1 LLILLAMKL
10 LRNKYFLLYLV
21 IALFLSSFYI
31 NLRGTKT
38 PADLSKQ
45 ASQKLNEKY
54 QELTDAAEM
63 ARGLDP
69 EKLQELYSTNDIGIY
84 IFTNQKLAYWN
95 NSQIPIPTK
104 FTAELKPELV
114 KLRNGYYLAHHVTQG
129 NNTYLALCILKTRY
143 DLQNDY
149 LKNNFAAWLDLPTG
163 LDLKLSKIAGNEVE
177 LNKQLLFSLSGTED
191 TYRTQGTIGLLTIL
205 FFLMCILLLLFVLIQ
220 IKNKPFSQNG
230 LIYAALVFVIRFLM
244 LEFKWPGYLYQ
255 GELYDLILFGNAQSY
270 FNSYLGDIILNSIL
284 LIWLTIICY
293 YWLKNSQ
300 NPIGKIIY
308 VGLSIG
314 LLFTNLFFHHHI
326 INSIISNSTIS
337 FDFLNLLNLHWY
349 SYVALLPIVLVNM
362 STLMLLYVLFKYAI
376 KQDLRS
382 IIIYVCAAFVISIII
397 NSVFPSN
404 YWMEKWWFFPIS
416 LLIVFIGSLKLEK
429 NILAVG
435 GTLLLMAVISSATLN
450 YYISINQQQD
460 FEVLSYKLTDRQ
472 DAVLESEFLNLSDRL
487 QNNAQINSLSQ
498 FVGFNGDKEFLQL
511 LRQSFFFGYFDRYNI
526 EFSMFDE
533 DCKALIQN
541 TQPILR
547 NEGFFEEQIKYQ
559 STETASPN
567 LFFIDQYKNNSRY
580 MARIELGKNKLYILF
595 EPKYFEEVGAFPD
608 LLIDASQQKLN
619 KLRNLSHV
627 VYRSGVN
634 NKMYGDFNYPVNLK
648 DSVTLSKVDPQ
659 YRHYYLY
666 PDENSTVIIS
676 TKTKNLSY
684 FFTYNSYL
692 FLLFSLVAYLSYLA
706 YSLFFSER
714 TATSSLTRRI
724 QTTVILLLLV
734 SIAAVGI
741 TSSKLVS
748 DQFDK
753 DNEKQLQ
760 EKSNSI
766 LSELSGALQ
775 NSDTIT
781 DVSKELIDLTIKKY
795 AQIFK
800 SEVSVFDNNGQLYIS
815 SQPRLYELGLA
826 APLLNSKALANLKND
841 LVSSYTSKDKAGNLD
856 YLSLYAPIY
865 NANKKL
871 MGYLNLP
878 YFGKQSVLDN
888 KLSGIIS
895 TLINVYVILF
905 IISIL
910 SGLILSGYITLP
922 LRILKQQ
929 MANVALGKQ
938 NAAIVWESNDEVGK
952 LVSEYN
958 SMIEK
963 LDTSAGLL
971 AKSEREMAWREMAK
985 QVAHEIKNP
994 LTPMKL
1000 NLQYLQH
1007 VMKNDPKDF
1016 EERFTKASN
1025 NIIEQIDTLANI
1037 ATEFSNFAKLPTGEL
1052 EKINLVEVINSTVD
1066 LFEKEKKVKISTSLH
1081 SQSILVTA
1089 DREQMLRVFNNLL
1102 TNALQATSEVKEAH
1116 IQISS
1121 KEKENQNGY
1130 IISVSDNGCGIPE
1143 KLKQNIFTPNFTT
1156 KSTGSGL
1163 GLAMIKNI
1171 FDTIGATIYFESE
1184 EGKGTVFYLEFKKE
1198 DA

>member
-1 LLILLAMKL
+1 MKL

-31 NLRGTKT
+31 NLSGTKT

-69 EKLQELYSTNDIGIY
+69 EKLQELYSTHDIGIY

-104 FTAELKPELV
+104 FTNELKPELV
-114 KLRNGYYLAHHVTQG
+114 KLRNGYYLAHHINQG

-149 LKNNFAAWLDLPTG
+149 LKNNFAAWLDLPEG
-163 LDLKLSKIAGNEVE
+163 LDLKLSKIAGSEVE
-177 LNKQLLFSLSGTED
+177 LNKQLLFSLSGSED
-191 TYRTQGTIGLLTIL
+191 TYRTKGTIGLLTIL

-230 LIYAALVFVIRFLM
+230 LIYAALVFAIRFLM

-284 LIWLTIICY
+284 LIWFTIICY
-293 YWLKNSQ
+293 YWLKNSK

-362 STLMLLYVLFKYAI
+362 STLMLLYILFKYAI
-376 KQDLRS
+376 KQDMRS

-450 YYISINQQQD
+450 YYISKNQQQD

-511 LRQSFFFGYFDRYNI
+511 LRQSFFFGYFDNYNI

-547 NEGFFEEQIKYQ
+547 NEGFFEEQINYQ
-559 STETASPN
+559 SSKTASPN

-580 MARIELGKNKLYILF
+580 MARIELGKNKLYIMF

-714 TATSSLTRRI
+714 TVASSLTRRI

-760 EKSNSI
+760 EKSKSI
-766 LSELSGALQ
+766 LSELSVVLQ

-1066 LFEKEKKVKISTSLH
+1066 LFEKEKSIKISTKLH
-1081 SQSILVTA
+1081 SNEIMVKA

-1102 TNALQATSEVKEAH
+1102 TNAIQATSEVKEAH
-1116 IQISS
+1116 IQINSQA
-1121 KEKENQNGY
+1121 KENQNGY
-1130 IISVSDNGCGIPE
+1130 IISISDNGCGIPE
-1143 KLKQNIFTPNFTT
+1143 NLKQNIFTPNFTT

>member
-1 LLILLAMKL
+1 MKF

-21 IALFLSSFYI
+21 LVLFLSSFYI
-31 NLRGTKT
+31 NFSGTKT
-38 PADLSKQ
+38 LQDLSKQ
-45 ASQKLNEKY
+45 ASQQLNKKY
-54 QELTDAAEM
+54 TELTAAAEM
-63 ARGLDP
+63 AEGLNA
-69 EKLQELYSTNDIGIY
+69 EKLQALYSTQDIGIY
-84 IFTNQKLAYWN
+84 VFTNQKLAYWN

-104 FTAELKPELV
+104 FTDELKPELV
-114 KLRNGYYLAHHVTQG
+114 KLRNGYYLAHHITKADQ
-129 NNTYLALCILKTRY
+129 TYLALCILKTRY

-149 LKNNFAAWLDLPTG
+149 LKNNFAVWLDLPEG
-163 LDLKLSKIAGNEVE
+163 LDLKLSKIAGSEVE
-177 LNKQLLFSLSGTED
+177 LNNQLLFSLSGSED
-191 TYRTQGTIGLLTIL
+191 TYRTKGTIGALTIL
-205 FFLMCILLLLFVLIQ
+205 FFLISILSLLFVLIQ
-220 IKNKPFSQNG
+220 IKNKPFAKTG
-230 LIYAALVFVIRFLM
+230 LIYVAIVFIIRFLM

-270 FNSYLGDIILNSIL
+270 FNSYLGDLILNSIF
-284 LIWLTIICY
+284 LIWLSIICY
-293 YWLKNSQ
+293 YWLKNSTNQ
-300 NPIGKIIY
+300 VGKIIY

-362 STLMLLYVLFKYAI
+362 STLMLLYILFKYAM
-376 KQDLRS
+376 KQNPGS
-382 IIIYVCAAFVISIII
+382 IIIYVCATIII
-397 NSVFPSN
+397 SLIINFVFPSN
-404 YWMEKWWFFPIS
+404 FWMEKWWFIPIS
-416 LLIVFIGSLKLEK
+416 LLILCIGYLKLEK

-450 YYISINQQQD
+450 YYISKNQQQD

-547 NEGFFEEQIKYQ
+547 NEGFFEKQIRYQ
-559 STETASPN
+559 STKTASPN
-567 LFFIDQYKNNSRY
+567 LFFIDQYKSNSRY

-595 EPKYFEEVGAFPD
+595 EPKFFEEVGAFPD

-627 VYRSGVN
+627 VYRSGIN

-648 DSVTLSKVDPQ
+648 DSVTLSKVNPQ
-659 YRHYYLY
+659 FRHYYLY
-666 PDENSTVIIS
+666 PDENSTVVIS

-692 FLLFSLVAYLSYLA
+692 FLLFSLVAYMSYLA

-766 LSELSGALQ
+766 LSELSGVLQ

-795 AQIFK
+795 AQVFK
-800 SEVSVFDNNGQLYIS
+800 SEISVFDNAGQLYIS

-938 NAAIVWESNDEVGK
+938 NEAIVWESNDEVGK

-1066 LFEKEKKVKISTSLH
+1066 LFEKEKKVKISTNLH

-1102 TNALQATSEVKEAH
+1102 TNAIQATSEVKEAH
-1116 IQISS
+1116 IQINSQA
-1121 KEKENQNGY
+1121 KENQNGY
-1130 IISVSDNGCGIPE
+1130 IISISDNGCGIPE
-1143 KLKQNIFTPNFTT
+1143 NLKQNIFTPNFTT

>member
-1 LLILLAMKL
+1 MKL

-21 IALFLSSFYI
+21 IALFLSSFFI

-104 FTAELKPELV
+104 FTTELKPELV

-191 TYRTQGTIGLLTIL
+191 TYRTQGTIGILTIM

-220 IKNKPFSQNG
+220 IKNKPFSKNG

-382 IIIYVCAAFVISIII
+382 IIIYVCAAFAISIII
-397 NSVFPSN
+397 NFVFPSN

-416 LLIVFIGSLKLEK
+416 LLIVFIGFLKLEK

-450 YYISINQQQD
+450 YYISKNQQQD

-547 NEGFFEEQIKYQ
+547 NEGFFEEQIRYQ
-559 STETASPN
+559 STKTASPN
-567 LFFIDQYKNNSRY
+567 LFFIDQYKSNSRY

-608 LLIDASQQKLN
+608 LLIDASQQKLD
-619 KLRNLSHV
+619 KLRNLSRV
-627 VYRSGVN
+627 VYRSGIN

-692 FLLFSLVAYLSYLA
+692 FLLFSLIAYLSYLA

-714 TATSSLTRRI
+714 TVTSSLTRRI

-800 SEVSVFDNNGQLYIS
+800 SEVSVFDNDGQLYIS

-1025 NIIEQIDTLANI
+1025 NIIEQIDALANI

-1052 EKINLVEVINSTVD
+1052 EKINLAEVINSTVD
-1066 LFEKEKKVKISTSLH
+1066 LFEKEKKVKISTNLH
-1081 SQSILVTA
+1081 SQEIMVTA

>member
-1 LLILLAMKL
+1 MKL

-31 NLRGTKT
+31 NVNGTKT
-38 PADLSKQ
+38 SAELSKQ
-45 ASQKLNEKY
+45 ASLKVSEKY
-54 QELTDAAEM
+54 NELTVAAEL
-63 ARGLDP
+63 ARGMDP
-69 EKLQELYSTNDIGIY
+69 EKLQELYSTRDIGVY
-84 IFTNQKLAYWN
+84 VFTNDKLAYWN
-95 NSQIPIPTK
+95 NSQIPIPIK
-104 FTAELKPELV
+104 FTAELKPQLV
-114 KLRNGYYLAHHVTQG
+114 KLRNGYYLAHHIDQG
-129 NNTYLALCILKTRY
+129 NTIYLVLSILKTRY
-143 DLQNDY
+143 DLQNDF
-149 LKNNFAAWLDLPTG
+149 LENNFADWLDLPIG
-163 LDLKLSKIAGNEVE
+163 LDLKLSKIAGSEVN
-177 LNKQLLFSLSGTED
+177 LNDALLFSISGSEIS
-191 TYRTQGTIGLLTIL
+191 YKTQGTIGTLTIL
-205 FFLMCILLLLFVLIQ
+205 FFLICILLLLFVLLQ
-220 IKNKPFSQNG
+220 TKRQPFAPMG
-230 LIYAALVFVIRFLM
+230 LIYVVLIFILRFVM
-244 LEFKWPGYLYQ
+244 LEYKWPGYLYQ
-255 GELYDLILFGNAQSY
+255 GDLYDLILFGNAQSY
-270 FNSYLGDIILNSIL
+270 LNTYLGDLILNSIL
-284 LIWLTIICY
+284 LIWLSIICY
-293 YWLKNSQ
+293 YWLKNSKKQ
-300 NPIGKIIY
+300 IGKIIY

-349 SYVALLPIVLVNM
+349 SYVALLPIVLVNI
-362 STLMLLYVLFKYAI
+362 STLMLLYILFKYSL
-376 KQDLRS
+376 KQNLRS
-382 IIIYVCAAFVISIII
+382 ALFYLGITLVISLVL
-397 NSVFPSN
+397 NFVFPSN

-416 LLIVFIGSLKLEK
+416 IIVLFIGYLKLEK

-435 GTLLLMAVISSATLN
+435 GVLLFMAVISSAILN
-450 YYISINQQQD
+450 FYISKNQQQD
-460 FEVLSYKLTDRQ
+460 FEVLSYKLIDRR
-472 DAVLESEFLNLSDRL
+472 DAVLESEFFNLSDKIEKNDPL
-487 QNNAQINSLSQ
+487 LVLSQ
-498 FVGFNGDKEFLQL
+498 FVGVNGDKEFLQL
-511 LRQSFFFGYFDRYNI
+511 LRQNFFFGYFDRYNI

-547 NEGFFEEQIKYQ
+547 NEGFFEEQIRYQ
-559 STETASPN
+559 STKTSSPH
-567 LFFIDQYKNNSRY
+567 LYFIDQYKNNSRY
-580 MARIELGKNKLYILF
+580 IARVELGKNKLYILF

-608 LLIDASQQKLN
+608 LLIDASQQKLD
-619 KLRNLSHV
+619 KLRNLSRV
-627 VYRSGVN
+627 VYRSGIN
-634 NKMYGDFNYPVNLK
+634 NKMNGDFNYPVNLN
-648 DSVTLSKVDPQ
+648 DSATLSKVDPQ

-692 FLLFSLVAYLSYLA
+692 FLLFSLIAYLSYIA
-706 YSLFFSER
+706 YSLFFAER
-714 TATSSLTRRI
+714 TVTTSLTRRI

-760 EKSNSI
+760 EKSISI
-766 LSELSGALQ
+766 LSDLSGVLQ

-781 DVSKELIDLTIKKY
+781 DVSKELIDATIKKY

-800 SEVSVFDNNGQLYIS
+800 SDVSIFDNSGQLYIS

-826 APLLNSKALANLKND
+826 APLLNSKALVNLKND
-841 LVSSYTSKDKAGNLD
+841 LMSSYTSKDKAGNLD

-878 YFGKQSVLDN
+878 YFGKQSVLNN

-938 NAAIVWESNDEVGK
+938 NEAIVWESEDEVGK
-952 LVSEYN
+952 LVDEYN

-963 LDTSAGLL
+963 LDKSAGLL
-971 AKSEREMAWREMAK
+971 AKSERETAWREMAK

-1037 ATEFSNFAKLPTGEL
+1037 ATEFSNFAKLPSGEL

-1066 LFEKEKKVKISTSLH
+1066 LFEKEKQVKISVDLH
-1081 SQSILVTA
+1081 AKEIPVNA
-1089 DREQMLRVFNNLL
+1089 DKEQMLRVFNNLL
-1102 TNALQATSEVKEAH
+1102 TNALHATSEVKEAH
-1116 IQISS
+1116 IEISTS
-1121 KEKENQNGY
+1121 EMENGKGY
-1130 IISVSDNGCGIPE
+1130 VVTVADNGCGIPE
-1143 KLKQNIFTPNFTT
+1143 NLKQNIFTPNFTT

-1171 FDTIGATIYFESE
+1171 FDTIGATIWFESE
-1184 EGKGTVFYLEFKKE
+1184 ENKGTVFYLEFNKDE
-1198 DA
+1198 A

>member
-1 LLILLAMKL
+1 MKL